1 MTAKFNQKP
10 PVEEKNIEQPKEPQP
25 DSDNLKILK
34 INTGGAPNLSEV
46 KETVR
51 ENFATIT

>member
-10 PVEEKNIEQPKEPQP
+10 PVEEINIEPPKDSKP
-25 DSDNLKILK
+25 DSDNLKIPK
-34 INTGGAPNLSEV
+34 INTNGAPNLSEV